1 MISAMMFLMA
11 NCCFILSGYCVVDS
25 SYIPRLSEE
34 TLFLKA
40 SDFIRSGS
48 ARKVRW
54 QIISETYIREVEP
67 ERWHQLVTLNVYRL
81 LHRI

>member
-34 TLFLKA
+34 TF
-40 SDFIRSGS
+40 FFEGIRF
-48 ARKVRW
+48 
-54 QIISETYIREVEP
+54 Y
-67 ERWHQLVTLNVYRL
+67 
-81 LHRI
+81 